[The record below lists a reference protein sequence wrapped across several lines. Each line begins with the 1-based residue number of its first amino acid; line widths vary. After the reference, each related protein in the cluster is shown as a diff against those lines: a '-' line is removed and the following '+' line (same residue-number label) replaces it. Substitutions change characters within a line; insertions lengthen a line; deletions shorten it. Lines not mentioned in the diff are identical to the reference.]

1 MKQKNQI
8 LVGFALETEN
18 EVNNAVGKLQRKSL
32 DLIIL
37 NSLRDDGAGFG
48 FDTNRITIIDS
59 NNNID
64 KFELKTKDEVA
75 SDILKKIIGLTR

>member
-37 NSLRDDGAGFG
+37 NSLRDEGAGFG

-64 KFELKTKDEVA
+64 KFELKSKNEVA
-75 SDILKKIIGLTR
+75 SDIYKKIISLTR